1 MEDHT
6 LSGVSNREKRKK
18 QQMMSLQSKIEKTD
32 TREVIYNTERD
43 SGFQT
48 KTDNS
53 KKKGKE

>member
-18 QQMMSLQSKIEKTD
+18 QQMMSLQNKIEKTD
-32 TREVIYNTERD
+32 TREVIYNTKRD

-48 KTDNS
+48 KTNN
-53 KKKGKE
+53 